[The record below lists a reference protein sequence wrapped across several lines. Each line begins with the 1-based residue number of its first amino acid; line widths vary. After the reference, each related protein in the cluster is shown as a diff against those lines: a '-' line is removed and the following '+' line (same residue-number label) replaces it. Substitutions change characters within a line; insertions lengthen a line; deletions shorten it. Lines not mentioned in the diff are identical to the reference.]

1 VLRGLMEHEG
11 RMLSP
16 DQIPTLEVLFRRV
29 GEDRV
34 QQFGL
39 DSAINRLPYN
49 RHSEELAVQ
58 SFATLLRPK
67 VEELMAAP
75 VAHQLPS
82 WSRLLCCT
90 ERLQSDLAEAG
101 QQRTIAAV
109 PSRAPRAHHHR
120 PLMAYPPRR
129 PAAA

>member
-1 VLRGLMEHEG
+1 
-11 RMLSP
+11 
-16 DQIPTLEVLFRRV
+16 V

-67 VEELMAAP
+67 VEDLMAAP

-90 ERLQSDLAEAG
+90 ERLQADLAEAG
-101 QQRTIAAV
+101 QKRNITAAPNRT
-109 PSRAPRAHHHR
+109 PRRHHHR
-120 PLMAYPPRR
+120 PLMACPPRR
-129 PAAA
+129 PATAA